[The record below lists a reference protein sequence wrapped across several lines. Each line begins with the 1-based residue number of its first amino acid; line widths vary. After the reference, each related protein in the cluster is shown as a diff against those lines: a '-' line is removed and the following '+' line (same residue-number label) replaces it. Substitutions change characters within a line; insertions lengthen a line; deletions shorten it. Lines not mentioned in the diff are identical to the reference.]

1 MINLTS
7 LREAEENRLPPSQVQ
22 CISPFVNPAH
32 VLAPPRAWLEA
43 LVSGKYGW
51 EFFRF
56 RYKCLLRQRYKADP
70 ARFENLLNTSEGVR
84 VLTLTCHCLTDQCHR
99 TPARDF
105 LESVRARRLPA
116 ATRNG
121 AGTVRI
127 PPAREWAHKPHPGL
141 ILATLIEHPRAVPG
155 VPVSP

>member
-1 MINLTS
+1 MIHLMS
-7 LREAEENRLPPSQVQ
+7 QLEAERNRLPLSQVQ
-22 CISPFVNPAH
+22 CISPYLNPAH

-43 LVSGKYGW
+43 LVNGKYGW

-56 RYKCLLRQRYKADP
+56 RYKSLLRQRYKAEP
-70 ARFENLLNTSEGVR
+70 ARFDTLLDAAGGHKA
-84 VLTLTCHCLTDQCHR
+84 LTLTCHCLTELCHR
-99 TPARDF
+99 TLAREF
-105 LESVRARRLPA
+105 LESVRTRRLPA
-116 ATRNG
+116 ELRNKAG
-121 AGTVRI
+121 AVRI